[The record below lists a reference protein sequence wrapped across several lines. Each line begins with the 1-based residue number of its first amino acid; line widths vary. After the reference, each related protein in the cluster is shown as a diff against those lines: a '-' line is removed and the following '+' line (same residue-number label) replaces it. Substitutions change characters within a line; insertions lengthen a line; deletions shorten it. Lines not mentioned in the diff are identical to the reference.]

1 MISGKPHK
9 KYDESFRREAV
20 RLVQEEGMSCSQ
32 VERDLGITTSLVSR
46 WRKQLKEDNQHPFPG
61 RGYQRP
67 EQAELTRLKRENGR
81 LKRERDILKK
91 AMAIFS
97 EDQ

>member
-1 MISGKPHK
+1 MGSGKAHK

-20 RLVQEEGMSCSQ
+20 RLVEEERMSCAQ

-46 WRKQLKEDNQHPFPG
+46 WRKALKEDKQVPFPG

-67 EQAELTRLKRENGR
+67 EQAELTQLKRENAR

>member
-1 MISGKPHK
+1 MSSGKRQK

-20 RLVQEEGMSCSQ
+20 RLVEEEGMSAAQ
-32 VERDLGITTSLVSR
+32 VERDLGITRSLVSR
-46 WRKQLKEDNQHPFPG
+46 WCKALKEDKQTPFPG

-67 EQAELTRLKRENGR
+67 EKAELTQLKRENAR

>member
-1 MISGKPHK
+1 MSTEKKHK

-20 RLVQEEGMSCSQ
+20 RLVEEEGMSCAQ

-46 WRKQLKEDNQHPFPG
+46 WRKAIKEDKQTPFPG
-61 RGYQRP
+61 SGYQRP
-67 EQAELTRLKRENGR
+67 DQAELTRLKRENER

-97 EDQ
+97 ENQ

>member
-1 MISGKPHK
+1 MSSGKTHK

-20 RLVQEEGMSCSQ
+20 RLVEEGMSCSQ
-32 VERDLGITTSLVSR
+32 VERNLGITTSLVSR
-46 WRKQLKEDNQHPFPG
+46 WRKALKEDKQTPFPG

-67 EQAELTRLKRENGR
+67 EQAELTHLKRENAR

>member
-1 MISGKPHK
+1 MSSGKTHK

-20 RLVQEEGMSCSQ
+20 RLVEEEKMSCAQ

-46 WRKQLKEDNQHPFPG
+46 WRKAIKEDNQTPFPG
-61 RGYQRP
+61 SGYQRP
-67 EQAELTRLKRENGR
+67 EQAELTRLKRENER
-81 LKRERDILKK
+81 LRRERDILKK

-97 EDQ
+97 EHQ